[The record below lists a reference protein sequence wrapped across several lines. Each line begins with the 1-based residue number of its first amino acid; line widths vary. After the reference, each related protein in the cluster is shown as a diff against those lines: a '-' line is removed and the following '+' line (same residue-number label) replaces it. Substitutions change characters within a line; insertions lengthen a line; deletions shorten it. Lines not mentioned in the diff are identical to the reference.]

1 MLLLY
6 KYSYDIYL
14 PKLYLYIQSN
24 INDLV
29 NTFCLCRV
37 RKMQFLITTLVV
49 VILLV
54 GVVSSC
60 PSVCSCTDT
69 SDGVNVDCKNRGL
82 DSIPTDL
89 PKNTYTL

>member
-1 MLLLY
+1 M
-6 KYSYDIYL
+6 
-14 PKLYLYIQSN
+14 KLI
-24 INDLV
+24 
-29 NTFCLCRV
+29 
-37 RKMQFLITTLVV
+37 ITAIVA

-69 SDGVNVDCKNRGL
+69 SDGVHVDCNKRGL

-89 PKNTYTL
+89 PNNTYNL